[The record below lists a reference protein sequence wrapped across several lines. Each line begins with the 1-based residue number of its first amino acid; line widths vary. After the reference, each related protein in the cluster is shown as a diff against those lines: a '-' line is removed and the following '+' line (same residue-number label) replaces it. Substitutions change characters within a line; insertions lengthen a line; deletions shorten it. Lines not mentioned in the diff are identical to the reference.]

1 MPSDIVFYPIPYR
14 DTAGR
19 EAVVTTATHTVASEY
34 TQLVNKSYAVRPLFF
49 NDFIAAGAS
58 SSVVTSTGIVLSSV
72 TASNTTFNY
81 GAEASITFTT
91 PNNKV
96 FIIYGFADYSANP
109 VARLVQVTIAGT
121 TYNPIYLAPQVLTD
135 EDKVYVLKQPFRP
148 IPPNTQATITIYGTA
163 AGTELFDVLGFVAE
177 TPPSISP

>member
-1 MPSDIVFYPIPYR
+1 MPTDIVFYPIPYR

-19 EAVVTTATHTVASEY
+19 ERVVADAANKAAVEY
-34 TQLVNKSYAVRPLFF
+34 TNLVNPSYAVRPLFF
-49 NDFIAAGAS
+49 NDFLAAGAS

-81 GAEASITFTT
+81 SGEASITFTT

-148 IPPNTQATITIYGTA
+148 IPPNTQATVTIFGTG

>member
-1 MPSDIVFYPIPYR
+1 MPTNFDFYPIPYR
-14 DTAGR
+14 DTDKR
-19 EAVVTTATHTVASEY
+19 LQVVKDTITGIVKTY
-34 TQLVNKSYAVRPLFF
+34 TELIAPNYAVRPLFF

-81 GAEASITFTT
+81 GASASITFTV
-91 PNNKV
+91 PVNKV
-96 FIIYGFADYSANP
+96 YQFYGFADYSANP
-109 VARLVQVTIAGT
+109 VARVVQITIAGT
-121 TYNPIYLAPQVLTD
+121 TYNPIYLLPYIATD
-135 EDKVYVLKQPFRP
+135 EDKEFVLKQPFRS

-177 TPPSISP
+177 TPPSVSP